1 MPGYSWDEYLPTAVK
16 MPTYLVAFLVSE
28 FEAAP
33 STPGLSRVPFRIWTR
48 PDYVDYTKYIIL
60 SFISLT

>member
-1 MPGYSWDEYLPTAVK
+1 MPGYSWDVYQRTTVS
-16 MPTYLVAFLVSE
+16 MPTYLVALMVSE

-33 STPGLSRVPFRIWTR
+33 ASPGLSRVPFRIWTR

-60 SFISLT
+60 LFISLK